1 MEDLSV
7 SYWRAAFAVVYAY
20 YFDDMFLVFEA
31 MMTKATHCHYRLQW
45 RTNCCFDGTTAMMVM
60 NPYLLLCLLALGNRC
75 RSYALYYGLPRIDK
89 IKETLLCHL
98 WLRQGLG
105 YDPAMIYLGTSR
117 ST

>member
-20 YFDDMFLVFEA
+20 YFDDMFLVEA

-75 RSYALYYGLPRIDK
+75 RSYAYYGLPRIDK

-105 YDPAMIYLGTSR
+105 YDHLVGT
-117 ST
+117 